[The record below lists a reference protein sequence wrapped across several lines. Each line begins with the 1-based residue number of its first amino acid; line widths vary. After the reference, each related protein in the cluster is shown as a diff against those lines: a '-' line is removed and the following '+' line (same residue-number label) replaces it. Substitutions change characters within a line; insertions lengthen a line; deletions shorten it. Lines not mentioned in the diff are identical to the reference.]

1 MLRPK
6 RFPTLSS
13 LPIPTKS
20 SDIMSLSKRTIA
32 LVGAA
37 VVGVAVVGTYDL
49 VSSAGASQQPAAAP
63 AATPVDVAPVIARN
77 VTEWDEFSGR
87 IEAVERV
94 EIRPLVSGTVTAVHF
109 KDGSIVK
116 KGDPL
121 FTIDPRPY
129 AAEVARTQA
138 ALTAAKSRVA
148 YTTSELDRAQK
159 LVADNAIAR
168 REFEEKENAAR
179 EAQANLQGA
188 AAALDAAKL
197 NLEYT
202 HIVAPVAGR
211 VSRAEIT
218 VGNVVATGGAAP
230 VLTTLVSVSPM
241 YVAFDADEQS
251 YLRYSAKAAQGT
263 KTPVYIGLANED
275 GYTREGVIQSVDNR
289 LDVRSGTIRVRA
301 TLDNADGRLT
311 PGLYARVKMSSG
323 APHDAVLISDKAIG
337 TDQDKKFVLVVDAAN
352 KTSYRPVTVGASID
366 GLRVVKA
373 GLKAGERIVVN
384 GIQRVRPGDA
394 VAPNAVTMDSLVA
407 KRAVRPGA
415 LPDAPAA
422 PAEAAA
428 PTPATTP
435 AAKAEPQAKPANAK
449 TAVAQ
454 RLPADR
460 A

>member
-1 MLRPK
+1 
-6 RFPTLSS
+6 
-13 LPIPTKS
+13 
-20 SDIMSLSKRTIA
+20 MSLSKRTLA
-32 LVGAA
+32 LSVAAVIGAA
-37 VVGVAVVGTYDL
+37 AVGTYGI
-49 VSSAGASQQPAAAP
+49 VSNAGASQQPAAAP
-63 AATPVDVAPVIARN
+63 AAMPVDVAPAIARN

-87 IEAVERV
+87 LEAVERV
-94 EIRPLVSGTVTAVHF
+94 EVRPLVGGTIVAVHF

-148 YTTSELDRAQK
+148 YTASELDRAQK

-188 AAALDAAKL
+188 AAALDAARL

-202 HIVAPVAGR
+202 RIVAPVAGR

-241 YVAFDADEQS
+241 YAAFDADEQT
-251 YLRYSAKAAQGT
+251 YLRFSANAAHGG
-263 KTPVYIGLANED
+263 KTPVYIG
-275 GYTREGVIQSVDNR
+275 
-289 LDVRSGTIRVRA
+289 
-301 TLDNADGRLT
+301 LDNADGRLT

-323 APHDAVLISDKAIG
+323 TPHDAVLISDKAVG

-352 KTSYRPVTVGASID
+352 KTSYRAVTLGASVD

-373 GLKAGERIVVN
+373 GLKVGERIVVN
-384 GIQRVRPGDA
+384 GLQRVRPGDP
-394 VAPNAVTMDSLVA
+394 VTPNAVTMDSLVA
-407 KRAVRPGA
+407 KRAVRPGTPPQ
-415 LPDAPAA
+415 PDADARNT
-422 PAEAAA
+422 AEAAA
-428 PTPATTP
+428 PA
-435 AAKAEPQAKPANAK
+435 
-449 TAVAQ
+449 
-454 RLPADR
+454 
-460 A
+460 

>member
-1 MLRPK
+1 
-6 RFPTLSS
+6 
-13 LPIPTKS
+13 
-20 SDIMSLSKRTIA
+20 MSLSKRTLAIS
-32 LVGAA
+32 VAA
-37 VVGVAVVGTYDL
+37 VLGVAAVGTYGL
-49 VSSAGASQQPAAAP
+49 ISSAGASQQPAAAP
-63 AATPVDVAPVIARN
+63 AATPVDVAPVLAKN
-77 VTEWDEFSGR
+77 VAEWDEFSGR
-87 IEAVERV
+87 IEAVQRV
-94 EIRPLVSGTVTAVHF
+94 EVRPLVSGTVTAVHF

-116 KGDPL
+116 KGDAL

-129 AAEVARTQA
+129 AAEVAR

-188 AAALDAAKL
+188 AAALEAAKL

-218 VGNVVATGGAAP
+218 VGNVVSAGGAAP

-251 YLRYSAKAAQGT
+251 YLRYSAKAAQGA

-311 PGLYARVKMSSG
+311 PGLYARVRMSTG
-323 APHDAVLISDKAIG
+323 APHDAILISDKAIG

-352 KTSYRPVTVGASID
+352 KTSYRPVVLGASVD
-366 GLRVVKA
+366 GLRVVKS

-394 VAPNAVTMDSLVA
+394 VAPNTVTMDSLVT
-407 KRAVRPGA
+407 KRVVLPGA
-415 LPDAPAA
+415 QPEAPAA
-422 PAEAAA
+422 PAEAKADTSAA
-428 PTPATTP
+428 P
-435 AAKAEPQAKPANAK
+435 AAKAETKPANAK
-449 TAVAQ
+449 TAANAQ

>member
-1 MLRPK
+1 
-6 RFPTLSS
+6 
-13 LPIPTKS
+13 
-20 SDIMSLSKRTIA
+20 MSLSKRTIA
-32 LVGAA
+32 ISVAAVLGAA
-37 VVGVAVVGTYDL
+37 AVGTYGL
-49 VSSAGASQQPAAAP
+49 VSNAGASQQPAAAP
-63 AATPVDVAPVIARN
+63 AATPVDVAPVLAKN
-77 VTEWDEFSGR
+77 VAEWDEFSGR

-94 EIRPLVSGTVTAVHF
+94 EVRPLVSGTVTAVHF

-148 YTTSELDRAQK
+148 YTTSELERAQK

-188 AAALDAAKL
+188 AAALEAAKL

-202 HIVAPVAGR
+202 HIVAPVSGR

-218 VGNVVATGGAAP
+218 VGNVVSAGGAAP

-251 YLRYSAKAAQGT
+251 YLRYSAQAAKGT

-275 GYTREGVIQSVDNR
+275 GYTREGFIQSVDNR

-311 PGLYARVKMSSG
+311 PGLYARVRMSTG
-323 APHDAVLISDKAIG
+323 APHDAILISDKAIG
-337 TDQDKKFVLVVDAAN
+337 TDQDKKFVLVLDAAN
-352 KTSYRPVTVGASID
+352 KTSYRAVTLGASVD
-366 GLRVVKA
+366 GLRVVKS

-394 VAPNAVTMDSLVA
+394 VAPNVVTMDSLVT
-407 KRAVRPGA
+407 KRVVLPGA
-415 LPDAPAA
+415 QPEAPAT
-422 PAEAAA
+422 PAEAKAD
-428 PTPATTP
+428 TPAAP
-435 AAKAEPQAKPANAK
+435 AAKAEAKPANAK
-449 TAVAQ
+449 TAANAQ

>member
-1 MLRPK
+1 
-6 RFPTLSS
+6 
-13 LPIPTKS
+13 
-20 SDIMSLSKRTIA
+20 MSLSKRTIA
-32 LVGAA
+32 ISAAA
-37 VVGVAVVGTYDL
+37 VLGVAAVGTYGL
-49 VSSAGASQQPAAAP
+49 VSSAGASQQPAAP
-63 AATPVDVAPVIARN
+63 VATPVDVAPVVARN
-77 VTEWDEFSGR
+77 VAEWDEFSGR

-94 EIRPLVSGTVTAVHF
+94 EIRPLVGGTVTAVHF

-202 HIVAPVAGR
+202 HIVAPVSGR

-218 VGNVVATGGAAP
+218 VGNVVSSGGAAP

-275 GYTREGVIQSVDNR
+275 GYTRQGAIQSVDNR

-311 PGLYARVKMSSG
+311 PGLYARVRMSTG
-323 APHDAVLISDKAIG
+323 APHDAILISDKAIG

-352 KTSYRPVTVGASID
+352 KTSYRAVTVGASID
-366 GLRVVKA
+366 GLRVVKS
-373 GLKAGERIVVN
+373 GLKAGDRIVVN

-394 VAPNAVTMDSLVA
+394 VAPNAVTMDSLVT
-407 KRAVRPGA
+407 KRVVLPGVQ
-415 LPDAPAA
+415 PEAPAGSA
-422 PAEAAA
+422 QPAAEAKAKA
-428 PTPATTP
+428 DTTTAP
-435 AAKAEPQAKPANAK
+435 AAKAETKPANAK
-449 TAVAQ
+449 TAANAQ

>member
-1 MLRPK
+1 
-6 RFPTLSS
+6 
-13 LPIPTKS
+13 
-20 SDIMSLSKRTIA
+20 MSLSKRTLA
-32 LVGAA
+32 LSVAA
-37 VVGVAVVGTYDL
+37 VIGVAAVGTYGL
-49 VSSAGASQQPAAAP
+49 VSNAGASQQPAAAP
-63 AATPVDVAPVIARN
+63 AAMPVDVAPAIARN

-87 IEAVERV
+87 LEAVERV
-94 EIRPLVSGTVTAVHF
+94 EVRPLVGGTIVAVHF

-148 YTTSELDRAQK
+148 YTTSELERAQK

-188 AAALDAAKL
+188 AAALDAARL

-202 HIVAPVAGR
+202 HIVAPVSGR

-241 YVAFDADEQS
+241 YVGFDADEQT
-251 YLRYSAKAAQGT
+251 YLRYSANAAQGA

-301 TLDNADGRLT
+301 TVDNADGRLT

-323 APHDAVLISDKAIG
+323 VPHDAVLISDKAIG

-352 KTSYRPVTVGASID
+352 KTSYRAVTVGPSVD

-384 GIQRVRPGDA
+384 GIQRVRPGDP
-394 VAPNAVTMDSLVA
+394 VTPNAVTMESLVA
-407 KRAVRPGA
+407 KRAVRPGT
-415 LPDAPAA
+415 PPQPAA
-422 PAEAAA
+422 DKTTEAAA
-428 PTPATTP
+428 PSPATAP

-449 TAVAQ
+449 TAAAQ

>member
-1 MLRPK
+1 
-6 RFPTLSS
+6 
-13 LPIPTKS
+13 
-20 SDIMSLSKRTIA
+20 MSLSKRTLA
-32 LVGAA
+32 LSVAA
-37 VVGVAVVGTYDL
+37 VVGVAAVGTYGL
-49 VSSAGASQQPAAAP
+49 VSNAGASQQPAAAP
-63 AATPVDVAPVIARN
+63 AAMPVDVAPAIARN

-87 IEAVERV
+87 LEAVERV
-94 EIRPLVSGTVTAVHF
+94 EVRPLVGGTIMAVHF

-148 YTTSELDRAQK
+148 YTTSELERAQK

-188 AAALDAAKL
+188 AAALDAARL

-202 HIVAPVAGR
+202 RIVAPVTGR

-218 VGNVVATGGAAP
+218 AGNVVATGGAAP

-241 YVAFDADEQS
+241 YVAFDADEQT
-251 YLRYSAKAAQGT
+251 YLRFSANTAQGAR
-263 KTPVYIGLANED
+263 TPVYIGLANED
-275 GYTREGVIQSVDNR
+275 GYTREGAIQSVDNR

-301 TLDNADGRLT
+301 TVDNADGRLT

-337 TDQDKKFVLVVDAAN
+337 TDQDKKFVLAVDAAN
-352 KTSYRPVTVGASID
+352 KTSYRAVTLGASVD

-373 GLKAGERIVVN
+373 GLKVGERIVVN
-384 GIQRVRPGDA
+384 GIQRVRPGDP
-394 VAPNAVTMDSLVA
+394 VAPNAVTMESLVA
-407 KRAVRPGA
+407 KRTVRPGTPPQ
-415 LPDAPAA
+415 PDADAKNT
-422 PAEAAA
+422 AEAAA
-428 PTPATTP
+428 SAPATAP
-435 AAKAEPQAKPANAK
+435 AAKAEPQAQPANAK
-449 TAVAQ
+449 TAAAQ

>member
-1 MLRPK
+1 
-6 RFPTLSS
+6 
-13 LPIPTKS
+13 
-20 SDIMSLSKRTIA
+20 MSLSKRTLA
-32 LVGAA
+32 LSVAAVIGAA
-37 VVGVAVVGTYDL
+37 AVGTYGI
-49 VSSAGASQQPAAAP
+49 VSNAGASQQPAAAP
-63 AATPVDVAPVIARN
+63 AAMPVDVAPAIARN
-77 VTEWDEFSGR
+77 ITEWDEFSGR
-87 IEAVERV
+87 LEAVERV
-94 EIRPLVSGTVTAVHF
+94 EVRPLVGGTIVAVHF

-148 YTTSELDRAQK
+148 YTASELDRAQK

-188 AAALDAAKL
+188 AAALDAARL

-202 HIVAPVAGR
+202 RIVAPVAGR

-241 YVAFDADEQS
+241 YAAFDADEQT
-251 YLRYSAKAAQGT
+251 YLRFSANAAHGG

-301 TLDNADGRLT
+301 TVDNADGRLT

-323 APHDAVLISDKAIG
+323 TPHDAVLISDKAVG

-352 KTSYRPVTVGASID
+352 KTSYRAVTLGASVD

-373 GLKAGERIVVN
+373 GLKVGERIVVN
-384 GIQRVRPGDA
+384 GLQRVRPGDP
-394 VAPNAVTMDSLVA
+394 VTPNAVTMDSLVA
-407 KRAVRPGA
+407 KRAVRPGTPPQ
-415 LPDAPAA
+415 PDADTSARNT
-422 PAEAAA
+422 AEAAA
-428 PTPATTP
+428 PAPATAP
-435 AAKAEPQAKPANAK
+435 AAKAEPQARPANAK
-449 TAVAQ
+449 TAAAQ

>member
-1 MLRPK
+1 
-6 RFPTLSS
+6 
-13 LPIPTKS
+13 
-20 SDIMSLSKRTIA
+20 MSLSKRTIA
-32 LVGAA
+32 ISAAA
-37 VVGVAVVGTYDL
+37 VLGVAAVGTYGL
-49 VSSAGASQQPAAAP
+49 VSSAGASQQPAAP
-63 AATPVDVAPVIARN
+63 AATPVDVAPVVARN
-77 VTEWDEFSGR
+77 VAEWDEFSGR

-94 EIRPLVSGTVTAVHF
+94 EIRPLVGGTVTAVHF

-148 YTTSELDRAQK
+148 YTASELTRAQT

-188 AAALDAAKL
+188 SAALDAAKL

-202 HIVAPVAGR
+202 HIVAPVSGR

-218 VGNVVATGGAAP
+218 VGNVVSSGGSAP

-275 GYTREGVIQSVDNR
+275 GYTREGAIQSVDNR

-311 PGLYARVKMSSG
+311 PGLYARVRMSTG
-323 APHDAVLISDKAIG
+323 APHDAILISDKAIG
-337 TDQDKKFVLVVDAAN
+337 TDQDKKFVLVVDVAN
-352 KTSYRPVTVGASID
+352 KTSYRPVVVGASID
-366 GLRVVKA
+366 GLRVVKS
-373 GLKAGERIVVN
+373 GLKAGDRIVVN

-394 VAPNAVTMDSLVA
+394 VAPNAVTMDSLVT
-407 KRAVRPGA
+407 KRVVLPGA
-415 LPDAPAA
+415 QPEAPAGSA
-422 PAEAAA
+422 QPAAEAKADT
-428 PTPATTP
+428 TPAP
-435 AAKAEPQAKPANAK
+435 AAKAETKPANAK
-449 TAVAQ
+449 TAANAQ

>member
-1 MLRPK
+1 
-6 RFPTLSS
+6 
-13 LPIPTKS
+13 
-20 SDIMSLSKRTIA
+20 MSLSKRTLA
-32 LVGAA
+32 LSVAA
-37 VVGVAVVGTYDL
+37 VVGVAAVGIYGLAPT
-49 VSSAGASQQPAAAP
+49 AGASQQPAAP
-63 AATPVDVAPVIARN
+63 AAMPVDVAPAIARN
-77 VTEWDEFSGR
+77 VTDWDEFSGR
-87 IEAVERV
+87 LEAVERV
-94 EIRPLVSGTVTAVHF
+94 EVRPLVGGTITAVHF
-109 KDGSIVK
+109 KDGSIVR

-148 YTTSELDRAQK
+148 YTASELERAQK

-202 HIVAPVAGR
+202 RIVAPVAGR

-241 YVAFDADEQS
+241 YVAFDADEQT
-251 YLRYSAKAAQGT
+251 YLRFSANTAQGA

-275 GYTREGVIQSVDNR
+275 GYTREGTIQSVDNR

-301 TLDNADGRLT
+301 TVDNADGRLT
-311 PGLYARVKMSSG
+311 PGLYARVKMGNG

-352 KTSYRPVTVGASID
+352 KTSYRPVTLGASTD
-366 GLRVVKA
+366 GLRVVKT
-373 GLKAGERIVVN
+373 GLKVGERIVVN
-384 GIQRVRPGDA
+384 GIQRVRPGDP
-394 VAPNAVTMDSLVA
+394 VAPNAVTMESLVA
-407 KRAVRPGA
+407 KRAARPGTPPQ
-415 LPDAPAA
+415 PDAGN

-428 PTPATTP
+428 PSSAAAP
-435 AAKAEPQAKPANAK
+435 AAKATPQPKPANAT
-449 TAVAQ
+449 TAAAQ

>member
-1 MLRPK
+1 
-6 RFPTLSS
+6 
-13 LPIPTKS
+13 
-20 SDIMSLSKRTIA
+20 MSLSKRTIA
-32 LVGAA
+32 ISAAA
-37 VVGVAVVGTYDL
+37 VLGVAAVGTYGL
-49 VSSAGASQQPAAAP
+49 VSSAGASQQPAAP
-63 AATPVDVAPVIARN
+63 AATPVDVAPVVARN
-77 VTEWDEFSGR
+77 VAEWDEFSGR

-94 EIRPLVSGTVTAVHF
+94 EIRPLVGGTVTAVHF

-148 YTTSELDRAQK
+148 YTASELTRAQT

-202 HIVAPVAGR
+202 HIVAPVSGR

-275 GYTREGVIQSVDNR
+275 GYTRQGVIQSVDNR

-311 PGLYARVKMSSG
+311 PGLYARVRMSTG
-323 APHDAVLISDKAIG
+323 APHDAILISDKAIG
-337 TDQDKKFVLVVDAAN
+337 TDQDKKFVLVV
-352 KTSYRPVTVGASID
+352 GASID
-366 GLRVVKA
+366 GLRVVKS
-373 GLKAGERIVVN
+373 GLKAGDRIVVN

-394 VAPNAVTMDSLVA
+394 VAPNAVTMDSLVT
-407 KRAVRPGA
+407 KRVVLPGA
-415 LPDAPAA
+415 QPEA
-422 PAEAAA
+422 PAEAKADT
-428 PTPATTP
+428 PTAP
-435 AAKAEPQAKPANAK
+435 AAKAETKPANAK
-449 TAVAQ
+449 TAATAQ

>member
-1 MLRPK
+1 
-6 RFPTLSS
+6 
-13 LPIPTKS
+13 
-20 SDIMSLSKRTIA
+20 MSLSKRTIA
-32 LVGAA
+32 ISVAAVLGAA
-37 VVGVAVVGTYDL
+37 AVGTYGL
-49 VSSAGASQQPAAAP
+49 VSSAGASQQPAAP
-63 AATPVDVAPVIARN
+63 AATPVDVAPVVARN
-77 VTEWDEFSGR
+77 VAEWDEFSGR

-94 EIRPLVSGTVTAVHF
+94 EVRPLVSGTVTAVHF

-116 KGDPL
+116 KGDAL

-179 EAQANLQGA
+179 EAQANQLGA

-202 HIVAPVAGR
+202 HIVAPVSGR

-275 GYTREGVIQSVDNR
+275 GYTREGAIQSVDNR

-311 PGLYARVKMSSG
+311 PGLYARVRMSTG
-323 APHDAVLISDKAIG
+323 APHDAILISDKAIG

-352 KTSYRPVTVGASID
+352 KTSYRAVTVGASID
-366 GLRVVKA
+366 GLRVVKS
-373 GLKAGERIVVN
+373 GLKAGDRIVVN

-394 VAPNAVTMDSLVA
+394 VAPNAVTMDSLVT
-407 KRAVRPGA
+407 KRVVLPGA
-415 LPDAPAA
+415 RPETPAEAPTA
-422 PAEAAA
+422 PAEAK
-428 PTPATTP
+428 TDTTTAP
-435 AAKAEPQAKPANAK
+435 AAKAETKPASAK
-449 TAVAQ
+449 TAANAQ

>member
-1 MLRPK
+1 
-6 RFPTLSS
+6 
-13 LPIPTKS
+13 
-20 SDIMSLSKRTIA
+20 MSLSKRTIA
-32 LVGAA
+32 ISAAA
-37 VVGVAVVGTYDL
+37 VLGVAAVGTYGL
-49 VSSAGASQQPAAAP
+49 VSSAGASQQPAAP
-63 AATPVDVAPVIARN
+63 AATPVDVAPVVARN
-77 VTEWDEFSGR
+77 VAEWDEFSGR

-94 EIRPLVSGTVTAVHF
+94 EIRPLVGGTVTAVHF

-148 YTTSELDRAQK
+148 YTASELTRAQT

-197 NLEYT
+197 NLYT
-202 HIVAPVAGR
+202 HIVAPVSGR

-275 GYTREGVIQSVDNR
+275 GYTRQGVIQSVDNR

-311 PGLYARVKMSSG
+311 PGLYARVRMSTG
-323 APHDAVLISDKAIG
+323 APHDAILISDKAIG

-352 KTSYRPVTVGASID
+352 KTSYRPVVVGASID
-366 GLRVVKA
+366 GLRVVKS
-373 GLKAGERIVVN
+373 GLKAGDRIVVN

-394 VAPNAVTMDSLVA
+394 VAPNAVTMDSLVT
-407 KRAVRPGA
+407 KRVVLPGA
-415 LPDAPAA
+415 QPEA
-422 PAEAAA
+422 PAEAKADT
-428 PTPATTP
+428 PTAP
-435 AAKAEPQAKPANAK
+435 AAKAETKPANAK
-449 TAVAQ
+449 TAATAQ